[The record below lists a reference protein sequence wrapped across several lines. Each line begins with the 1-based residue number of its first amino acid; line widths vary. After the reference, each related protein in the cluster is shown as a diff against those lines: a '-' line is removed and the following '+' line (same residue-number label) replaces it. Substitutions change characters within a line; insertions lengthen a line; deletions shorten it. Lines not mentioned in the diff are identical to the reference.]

1 MFDHSDT
8 SFSAA
13 TNVFFNL
20 ARDRALAHN
29 LQQALDDVPDMS
41 EHNLR
46 KIVLLNAVIYETLR
60 LCPPAAAGVQR
71 ITPKEG
77 IRIGEN
83 YIPGNVLVQIP
94 IYSIHRGIS
103 LLQTRHL
110 VSIML
115 NVF

>member
-1 MFDHSDT
+1 M
-8 SFSAA
+8 A

-20 ARDRALAHN
+20 ARDRALTHT

-46 KIVLLNAVIYETLR
+46 KIDLLNAVIYETLR
-60 LCPPAAAGVQR
+60 LYAPAAAASQR

-77 IRIGEN
+77 IHIGEN

-94 IYSIHRGIS
+94 IYSIHRGASYSKHDIWW
-103 LLQTRHL
+103 T
-110 VSIML
+110 
-115 NVF
+115 